1 MLILWV
7 GTNVKIEIVHDRV
20 IMEGCT
26 VVVVVAEAQFTIVV
40 VIATIVIGAV
50 RNAVLATKLVSKS
63 FANQVDLSSPQ
74 PLRITK
80 KKPLGRIT
88 IITVVVKHATAAIY
102 HLFRALS
109 KQPYHLDRLSLYE
122 RWRAYLESAS
132 WEIITILLLL

>member
-50 RNAVLATKLVSKS
+50 RNAVLATMMVSKS

-88 IITVVVKHATAAIY
+88 IITVVVKYATAVIY
-102 HLFRALS
+102 HLFRALTT
-109 KQPYHLDRLSLYE
+109 QPYHLDHLSLYV
-122 RWRAYLESAS
+122 R
-132 WEIITILLLL
+132 

>member
-20 IMEGCT
+20 IVEECT
-26 VVVVVAEAQFTIVV
+26 AAVVVVVVAEAQFTIVV

-50 RNAVLATKLVSKS
+50 RNAVLATMMVSKS

-88 IITVVVKHATAAIY
+88 IITVVVKYATAVIY
-102 HLFRALS
+102 HLFRALTT
-109 KQPYHLDRLSLYE
+109 QPYHLDHLSLYV
-122 RWRAYLESAS
+122 R
-132 WEIITILLLL
+132 